1 MIVINGKKIAKRIL
15 GEQKA
20 LIAKYQLKPKL
31 VTILVGNDEA
41 SRIYINEKRK
51 KARKIRVDF
60 QNFCL
65 PADVP
70 QKKLIDLIEKLNND
84 KDVSGIILQFPI
96 SKSLDADTIIKT
108 INPKKDADGFHP
120 ENIRRFL
127 DLDNLDDI
135 LHKNLILPVTP
146 AAIMEI
152 LNVIARDPNLGTSRN
167 DVAIIA
173 KPSIFITP
181 LIHYFTKIRNWK
193 LEIRNFITVSPGDPN
208 LAKKSKQ
215 ADILITACG
224 KPGFIKGEMV
234 KDGAIVIDV
243 GISRINGKVMGDVDF
258 GDVAPKTRAITP
270 VPGGIGPV
278 TVAILLRNVIYASS
292 NYYS

>member
-152 LNVIARDPNLGTSRN
+152 LNVIARDPNLGASRN